1 MALCLPLPVAH
12 PRPSLSQMLSDADA
26 LVTDFMDAYAAELP
40 PELAQVCTTARDL
53 FLKRHLRVRL
63 GQLFRL
69 SVKAAEE
76 VLHVRGVTQ
85 EIDFF
90 WIALVVTQVN
100 YVHRPRYKL
109 QIYEEIAEK
118 YYRSQKLCRCKVRN
132 FFT

>member
-1 MALCLPLPVAH
+1 MVALVA
-12 PRPSLSQMLSDADA
+12 PEVAGAAPEVAVSAVVADA
-26 LVTDFMDAYAAELP
+26 ALV
-40 PELAQVCTTARDL
+40 
-53 FLKRHLRVRL
+53 
-63 GQLFRL
+63 
-69 SVKAAEE
+69 
-76 VLHVRGVTQ
+76 VRGVTQ

-118 YYRSQKLCRCKVRN
+118 YYRSQKLCRRKVRN

>member
-1 MALCLPLPVAH
+1 M
-12 PRPSLSQMLSDADA
+12 LSQTGHCFPADE
-26 LVTDFMDAYAAELP
+26 AA
-40 PELAQVCTTARDL
+40 
-53 FLKRHLRVRL
+53 
-63 GQLFRL
+63 
-69 SVKAAEE
+69 
-76 VLHVRGVTQ
+76 VRGVTQ

-118 YYRSQKLCRCKVRN
+118 YYRSQKLCRRKVRN

>member
-1 MALCLPLPVAH
+1 MWDVAQQGARARPGGRGCALRGPRPARPMALVGCMCLTRVIGPVGRPL
-12 PRPSLSQMLSDADA
+12 
-26 LVTDFMDAYAAELP
+26 
-40 PELAQVCTTARDL
+40 
-53 FLKRHLRVRL
+53 
-63 GQLFRL
+63 
-69 SVKAAEE
+69 
-76 VLHVRGVTQ
+76 RGVTQ

-118 YYRSQKLCRCKVRN
+118 YYRSQKLCRRKVRN

>member
-1 MALCLPLPVAH
+1 MGDGDDAEKAFLQIDYSLMFSGSQEMMHSAIDEFVNIIDSLPA
-12 PRPSLSQMLSDADA
+12 
-26 LVTDFMDAYAAELP
+26 
-40 PELAQVCTTARDL
+40 
-53 FLKRHLRVRL
+53 
-63 GQLFRL
+63 
-69 SVKAAEE
+69 
-76 VLHVRGVTQ
+76 VRGVTQ

-118 YYRSQKLCRCKVRN
+118 YYRSQKLCRRKVRN